1 MVWTPRVKASTF
13 VLSLGLIGAMGSALP
28 ASAQGVAWGG
38 FVGSYQPGVN
48 GVTVPTFQRRDA
60 RIDFSWTNV
69 GPGGSTSPEFAQA
82 VWPNFSASWSGSVIP
97 TTSETY
103 SFRIQ
108 SSDSVSFYIRP
119 TGTTAWTTLT
129 TDWATAAKVDA
140 PSYAMVAGKSYDV
153 ELHYWQHGTSGTLQL
168 GWSSPTIPFQVIEP
182 ATPIGINSAA
192 VLPGEP
198 GNIFAD
204 VVKQS
209 KPFSAYSNTN
219 ATVAVD
225 ANGWPTADASLSLWT
240 SGREMNGT
248 YQVSFTGEAKL
259 FDWTGLGSFVVGTAS
274 YGATLPLGIGYNAAT
289 NTTTAKWVVAN
300 AAPAAATIGFSQ
312 TKRTAASTTG
322 SGITN
327 LHILRPL
334 APGSATPHGAGELF
348 SAEYKS
354 FLSYFTGIRFMDYLA
369 TNGNRETNW
378 TDRVKPT
385 DATQYQP
392 TSGYGWQ
399 GKGGSLEYLVA
410 LANETGKD
418 VWINVPVYAS
428 DDFVTRLAQLLKY
441 GSDGVNPY
449 TSAQAAPVYAPL
461 NSNLK
466 AYLEYSNETWNA
478 SFPQYNSNIALAEA
492 EAAVANSSLD
502 YDKSGRW
509 FVWERRRVAERI
521 LQIST
526 LFRAIW
532 SDAGMMTRIRPV
544 FEWQYGNMNET
555 AAVGLDFLDDFYNN
569 ADGVQHVAVPHP
581 VNYFLWGGGGG
592 WYVNPNHEGL
602 STDAAIFASGT
613 NTPATGS
620 DALWATAFGLKTMGY
635 EGGFEVGGDTGT
647 AAAVAANL
655 DPGAEPLAAR
665 ALTQFFTLGGTMPFV
680 FNAAGATA
688 YGVADPTINEQN
700 TPKMQA
706 ILAMDDALK
715 PAQTIAGHV
724 PGSFSVLGVNGVTN
738 SGYTSGTMVNVGDY
752 IGFSVTVS
760 TAGKFTVTTDSP
772 KPTSIQILLDNVV
785 LGTGSWTGILPAG
798 LHGIRIRNLVAGG
811 STITKLVVTA
821 AK

>member
-1 MVWTPRVKASTF
+1 MTWTHRVKAGTILF
-13 VLSLGLIGAMGSALP
+13 CLGLMGAMGSIPP
-28 ASAQGVAWGG
+28 AAAQGVAWGG

-48 GVTVPTFQRRDA
+48 GVTSASFQRRDA
-60 RIDFSWTNV
+60 RIDFTWGSV
-69 GPGGSTSPEFAQA
+69 GPGGSTSPEFATA
-82 VWPNFSASWSGSVIP
+82 GWPNFSASWTGQVIP
-97 TTSETY
+97 ATSETY
-103 SFRIQ
+103 SFRIAAT
-108 SSDSVSFYIRP
+108 DSVSLYIRP
-119 TGTTAWTTLT
+119 TGSTAWTTLV
-129 TDWATAAKVDA
+129 TDWATASKTDQA
-140 PSYAMVAGKSYDV
+140 SYALIAGKSYDV
-153 ELHYWQHGTSGTLQL
+153 ALNYWQHGKSGAVQL
-168 GWSSPTIPFQVIEP
+168 GWSSASVPFQVIEA
-182 ATPIGINSAA
+182 ATPIGINSSA

-209 KPFSAYSNTN
+209 KPFSAYSNTG

-225 ANGWPTADASLSLWT
+225 ANGWPLADASMVLWT

-259 FDWTGLGSFVVGTAS
+259 VDWTGLGSFAVGGVS
-274 YGATLPLGIGYNAAT
+274 YGATLPLGVGYNAAS
-289 NTTTAKWVVAN
+289 NTTTAQWVVTN
-300 AAPAAATIGFSQ
+300 SAPAAATIGFAQ
-312 TKRTAASTTG
+312 TKRTAASVAG

-327 LHILRPL
+327 LHIMRPL
-334 APGSATPHGAGELF
+334 APGSATPHASGELF
-348 SAEYKS
+348 SAAYKS
-354 FLSYFTGIRFMDYLA
+354 FLSYFAGIRFMDYLA
-369 TNGNRETNW
+369 TNGNHDINW

-392 TSGYGWQ
+392 KSGWGWQ
-399 GKGGSLEYLVA
+399 GKGGSFEYLVA

-418 VWINVPVYAS
+418 AWINIPISAN
-428 DDFVTRLAQLLKY
+428 DDFVTKLAQLLKY
-441 GSDGVNPY
+441 GSDGTNPY
-449 TSAQAAPVYAPL
+449 TSPQANPVYPPL

-466 AYLEYSNETWNA
+466 AYLEYSNETWNSA
-478 SFPQYNSNIALAEA
+478 FPQYNTNIALAEA

-509 FVWERRRVAERI
+509 FVWERRHVAERI
-521 LQIST
+521 MQVST
-526 LFRAIW
+526 LFRAVW
-532 SDAGMMTRIRPV
+532 GDADMMTRVRPV

-555 AAVGLDFLDDFYNN
+555 AAVGLDFLDAYYNN
-569 ADGVQHVAVPHP
+569 ADGVKHVATPHP
-581 VNYFLWGGGGG
+581 VNYFLYGGGGG

-635 EGGFEVGGDTGT
+635 EGGFEVGGDTGS
-647 AAAVAANL
+647 AATVAANL
-655 DPGAEPLAAR
+655 DPGAEPLAVR

-706 ILAMDDALK
+706 ILALDDAAK
-715 PAQTIAGHV
+715 PTEAIAGHV
-724 PGSFSVLGVNGVTN
+724 PGNFSVLGVNGVTYN
-738 SGYTSGTMVNVGDY
+738 GYTGGIMNNVGDW

-760 TAGKFTVTTDSP
+760 TAGKYTVTTDSP
-772 KPTSIQILLDNVV
+772 KPASISILLDNVV
-785 LGTGSWTGILPAG
+785 VGTGSWTGTLPAG
-798 LHGIRIRNLVAGG
+798 LHGIRIQNLVAGG

>member
-13 VLSLGLIGAMGSALP
+13 VLSLGLIGAMGSVFP
-28 ASAQGVAWGG
+28 AAAQGVAWGG

-48 GVTVPTFQRRDA
+48 GITVPTFQRRDA
-60 RIDFSWTNV
+60 RIDFSWSGV
-69 GPGGSTSPEFAQA
+69 GPGGSTSPEFATAGWQ
-82 VWPNFSASWSGSVIP
+82 NFSASWSGSVIP

-108 SSDSVSFYIRP
+108 SNDSVSLSIRP
-119 TGTTAWTTLT
+119 TGTTAWTSLI
-129 TDWATAAKVDA
+129 TDWATAGKTDA
-140 PSYAMVAGKSYDV
+140 ASYALVAGKSYDV
-153 ELHYWQHGTSGTLQL
+153 ELHYWQHGRTGALQL

-182 ATPIGINSAA
+182 ATPIGINSSA

-209 KPFSAYSNTN
+209 KPFSAYANTG
-219 ATVAVD
+219 AAVAVD
-225 ANGWPTADASLSLWT
+225 AGGWPLTDASMVLWT

-248 YQVSFTGEAKL
+248 YQLSFNGQAKL
-259 FDWTGLGSFVVGTAS
+259 VDWTGLGSFKVGSVS
-274 YGATLPLGIGYNAAT
+274 YGATLPLGTGYNAVT
-289 NTTTAKWVVAN
+289 NTTTAQWIVTN
-300 AAPAAATIGFSQ
+300 AAPAAATIGFAQ
-312 TKRTAASTTG
+312 TKRTATSATG
-322 SGITN
+322 TGITN
-327 LHILRPL
+327 LHIMRPL

-348 SAEYKS
+348 SAQYKS

-369 TNGNRETNW
+369 TNGNRQTNW
-378 TDRVKPT
+378 TDRVKPA

-418 VWINVPVYAS
+418 VWINIPLYAS
-428 DDFVTRLAQLLKY
+428 DDFVTKLAQLLAY
-441 GSDGVNPY
+441 GSDGANPY
-449 TSAQAAPVYAPL
+449 TSPQPAPIYAPL
-461 NSNLK
+461 NANLK
-466 AYLEYSNETWNA
+466 VYVEYSNETWNTA
-478 SFPQYNSNIALAEA
+478 FPQYNSNVALAQNEV
-492 EAAVANSSLD
+492 AAGNSPLD

-509 FVWERRRVAERI
+509 FVWERRRVAKRI
-521 LQIST
+521 MEVSN
-526 LFRAIW
+526 LFRNVW
-532 SDAGMMTRIRPV
+532 GFYMMSRIRPV

-555 AAVGLDFLDDFYNN
+555 AAVGLDFLDSFYNN
-569 ADGVQHVAVPHP
+569 ADGVQHVATPHP
-581 VNYFLWGGGGG
+581 VNFFLWGGGGG
-592 WYVNPNHEGL
+592 WYVNPNRQGL
-602 STDAAIFASGT
+602 STNAAIFASGT

-620 DALWATAFGLKTMGY
+620 DTLWATAFGLKAMGY
-635 EGGFEVGGDTGT
+635 EGGFEVGGDTGS

-688 YGVADPTINEQN
+688 YGVANPTINEQN

-706 ILAMDDALK
+706 ILAMDSALK
-715 PAQTIAGHV
+715 PTQAIAGHV
-724 PGSFSVLGVNGVTN
+724 PGNFSVLGVNGVTN
-738 SGYTSGTMVNVGDY
+738 SGYTSGTMVNVGDW
-752 IGFSVTVS
+752 IGFSVAVS
-760 TAGKFTVTTDSP
+760 AAGKYTVTTDSP
-772 KPTSIQILLDNVV
+772 KPTSIRIMLDNTVV
-785 LGTGSWTGILPAG
+785 GTGSWTGILPAG
-798 LHGIRIRNLVAGG
+798 LHGIRIQNMVAGG
-811 STITKLVVTA
+811 SIITKLAVTA